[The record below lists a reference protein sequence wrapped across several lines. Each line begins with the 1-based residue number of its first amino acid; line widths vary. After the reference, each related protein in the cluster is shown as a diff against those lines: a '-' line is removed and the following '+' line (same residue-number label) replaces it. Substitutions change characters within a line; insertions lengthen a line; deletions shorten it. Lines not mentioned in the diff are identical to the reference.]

1 MGESKIISFDGTY
14 LRTADIMGQVSVE
27 GDGVEGVTVSLG
39 GGADATDMTTMTDAA
54 GQYSVAKLRAGDY
67 ARVGISGNDT
77 DGLRVRGDL
86 AERHRGARRDRERTL
101 YRRAAAHLGRQRPY
115 DRIGV
120 AVDSGCV
127 SQLMVRAT
135 RKPASNRPG
144 VHLLKR
150 AAERRLIGKLRQEP
164 PRSTR

>member
-1 MGESKIISFDGTY
+1 MTSQNVTVALVETATVPFAGVL
-14 LRTADIMGQVSVE
+14 LRTSGVS
-27 GDGVEGVTVSLG
+27 G
-39 GGADATDMTTMTDAA
+39 
-54 GQYSVAKLRAGDY
+54 
-67 ARVGISGNDT
+67 
-77 DGLRVRGDL
+77 
-86 AERHRGARRDRERTL
+86 
-101 YRRAAAHLGRQRPY
+101 PY

-150 AAERRLIGKLRQEP
+150 AVELRLIGKLSQEP